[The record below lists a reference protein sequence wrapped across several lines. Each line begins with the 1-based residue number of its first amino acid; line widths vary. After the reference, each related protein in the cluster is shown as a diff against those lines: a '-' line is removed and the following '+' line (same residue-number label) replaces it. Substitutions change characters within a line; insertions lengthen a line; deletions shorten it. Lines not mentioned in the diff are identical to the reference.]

1 MIYTFHDRGF
11 ALVSTRSPEV
21 QRLYFQCDSDED
33 VANWPD
39 DRIWEELKTRLA
51 TEERDWTLSEGKIF
65 QKNIVQMRS
74 IVVEPM
80 QYGKP
85 FLAGDAAYILP
96 LTGAKGMN
104 LAITDIS
111 VLARA
116 FNEVYSSGQTGPLD
130 AYSETCLGRVWNA
143 QRFSWWTTSMLHR
156 FEADDLLQYRLQLAE
171 LNYVTGSRT
180 AAASLAENYV
190 GLPMEPAPNFSVA
203 S

>member
-11 ALVSTRSPEV
+11 ALISTRSPEV
-21 QRLYFQCDSDED
+21 QRLHFQCDSDED

-116 FNEVYSSGQTGPLD
+116 FNEVYSSGRPDL
-130 AYSETCLGRVWNA
+130 
-143 QRFSWWTTSMLHR
+143 WT
-156 FEADDLLQYRLQLAE
+156 
-171 LNYVTGSRT
+171 RT
-180 AAASLAENYV
+180 PKHASAAS
-190 GLPMEPAPNFSVA
+190 GMRSGSPGGRPPCCTA
-203 S
+203 SKRMTSCSTGCNSPS